1 MDEILQKLLSS
12 ELLSEDAKTEIS
24 SKWSDAVNQYKQT
37 IKEEV
42 SGEVRTELAEMWTNE
57 KAALAEQIDSFVTSK
72 LIEEVDELKGDI
84 ERFRDLEAEFAK
96 KIVEEKHVMAEQ
108 LSTELDQLIDK
119 MDEFFEMRLSEEFQE
134 LREDL
139 EVVKQNEFG
148 RKIFEAFANE
158 FGKSHHDEDSAQAK
172 LSAAIAK
179 LKDAEKTIGALE
191 ESKAAIVREA
201 QMEKILAPLNG
212 RKREQMAFVLQNV
225 ETERLEEAYSNFIGR
240 ILKEEDSQESASG
253 RKPVMAPLKESKAVL
268 YTGDNAGYK
277 AKQAPAAKDDQLAH
291 LRKLAGMSPR

>member
-24 SKWSDAVNQYKQT
+24 SKWSNAVNQYKQT

-57 KAALAEQIDSFVTSK
+57 KAALAEQIDSFITSK
-72 LIEEVDELKGDI
+72 LIEEVDELKADI
-84 ERFRDLEAEFAK
+84 EHFRDLEAEFAK

-119 MDEFFEMRLSEEFQE
+119 MDAFFEMRLSEEFQE

-172 LSAAIAK
+172 LGAAIAK

-225 ETERLEEAYSNFIGR
+225 ETKRLEEAYSNFIGR
-240 ILKEEDSQESASG
+240 ILKEEDSQESVSG
-253 RKPVMAPLKESKAVL
+253 RKSVMAPLKESKAVL

>member
-24 SKWSDAVNQYKQT
+24 SKWSNAVNQYKQT

-42 SGEVRTELAEMWTNE
+42 SGEVRTELAEMWTKE
-57 KAALAEQIDSFVTSK
+57 KEALTEQIDSFVTSK
-72 LIEEVDELKGDI
+72 LIEEIDELKGDI
-84 ERFRDLEAEFAK
+84 ESFRDLEAEFAK
-96 KIVEEKHVMAEQ
+96 KVVEEKHVMAEQ
-108 LSTELDQLIDK
+108 LSSELDELVDK
-119 MDEFFEMRLSEEFQE
+119 MDAFFEMRLQEEFQE

-191 ESKAAIVREA
+191 ESKAAVVREA
-201 QMEKILAPLNG
+201 KMEKILAPLNG

-225 ETERLEEAYSNFIGR
+225 DTDRLEEAYSNFIGR
-240 ILKEEDSQESASG
+240 ILKEDDSKDTVPG
-253 RKPVMAPLKESKAVL
+253 RKSVMTPLKESKAVL
-268 YTGDNAGYK
+268 YTGDNSDK
-277 AKQAPAAKDDQLAH
+277 SKQAPAAKDDQLAH